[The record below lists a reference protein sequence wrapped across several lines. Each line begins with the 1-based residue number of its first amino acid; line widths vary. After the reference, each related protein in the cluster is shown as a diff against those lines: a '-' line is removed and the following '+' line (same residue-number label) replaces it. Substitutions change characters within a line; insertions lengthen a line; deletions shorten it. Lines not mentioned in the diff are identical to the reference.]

1 MAESASRP
9 KDAATLI
16 LVRDGREVLMGQRHP
31 GHVFLPGHYV
41 FPGGRVDR
49 ADSFITPATDLRPE
63 IADRLGYRSRKGRA
77 RALALAAVRE
87 TFEETGLRL
96 GAEVAAVPRTRSAPW
111 RAFFETGVAPT
122 LDVLDYVA
130 RAITPPFRPRRFD
143 ARFFV
148 ADAKYARGEIVG
160 SGELLNLRWV
170 SLGEARRLTLPRIT
184 ALVLEMLEQRI
195 GAGAT
200 AMARHEIP
208 FIRYRR
214 GRYIFD
220 YH

>member
-1 MAESASRP
+1 MADSASRP

-31 GHVFLPGHYV
+31 GHVFLPGRYV

-63 IADRLGYRSRKGRA
+63 IADRLGYRSPKRRA

-96 GAEVAAVPRTRSAPW
+96 GAEVAAVPKTRSAPW
-111 RAFFETGVAPT
+111 RAFFESGIAPT

-130 RAITPPFRPRRFD
+130 RAITPPYRPRRFD

-160 SGELLNLRWV
+160 NGELLNLRWV
-170 SLGEARRLTLPRIT
+170 SIGEARRLTLPRIT
-184 ALVLEMLEQRI
+184 ALILEMVEKRI
-195 GAGAT
+195 AT
-200 AMARHEIP
+200 GTMAFARHEIP

-214 GRYIFD
+214 GQYIFD